1 MKKLDILFCVIGFTF
16 LFTSCSKKSDVVSS
30 DATPVNESQVLTDFA
45 YKLANPNY
53 QDIQAKANLLNLT
66 VITLNTSTN
75 EANLAAARA
84 AWFST
89 RQAWEQCEGFLFGPV
104 EDYNYDPTMD
114 DWPVNKVDLDSL
126 LASSNPLTLSDI
138 DALPTSLKGF
148 HPIEYI
154 IFGVGGTK
162 TAEQLTVRE
171 KQYLISLTQSLYN
184 TTTALRNSW
193 DPELSNS
200 FTNELVN
207 AGKGSTRYASR
218 KDAFIAI
225 ATSMAGICEEV
236 ADGKMQEPLAARD
249 STLEESQFSHNS
261 TTDFKNNMIG
271 VQNSY
276 FCKYAEDGHGINEI
290 VASLNISLDNKIQ
303 SQINTVINSFN
314 EIDKNYGK
322 AIYTQQV
329 QIHNTQNAINTLR
342 TMLETDLINFIQTSI
357 KD

>member
-1 MKKLDILFCVIGFTF
+1 MKRIDVLLFVIGLTF
-16 LFTSCSKKSDVVSS
+16 LLASCSKKSDVVSS
-30 DATPVNESQVLTDFA
+30 DDTPVNESLVLNDFA
-45 YKLANPNY
+45 YTLANPNY
-53 QDIQAKANLLNLT
+53 QDIQAKAGILNLA

-75 EANLAAARA
+75 DANLAAART
-84 AWFST
+84 AWLNT

-126 LASSNPLTLSDI
+126 LASSNPLTVADI

-154 IFGVGGTK
+154 LFGVGGAK
-162 TAEQLTVRE
+162 TAAQLTARE
-171 KQYLISLTQSLYN
+171 KQYIISLTQSLYN

-193 DPELSNS
+193 DPGLTNS

-207 AGKGSTRYASR
+207 AGKGSTRYTSR

-276 FCKYAEDGHGINEI
+276 LCKYAEDGHGLNEI

-329 QIHNTQNAINTLR
+329 QIHNAQDAINTLK
-342 TMLETDLINFIQTSI
+342 TLLENDLINFIRTSI